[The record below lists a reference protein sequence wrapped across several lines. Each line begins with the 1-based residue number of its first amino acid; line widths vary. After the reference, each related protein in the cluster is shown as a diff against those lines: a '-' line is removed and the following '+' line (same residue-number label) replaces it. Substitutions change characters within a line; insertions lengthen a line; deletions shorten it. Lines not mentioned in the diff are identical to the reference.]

1 MKRRSK
7 LRRLLRINF
16 VVGSVMVGLMV
27 VAALVGLFWTP
38 IDPDALSIGTRLSG
52 PGENGHLL
60 GSDGAGRDI
69 ASLLMVG
76 AGISVT
82 IAFISSISALFLG
95 TVFGGLAAV
104 FGGKVD
110 ELVMRSA
117 DVLYAFPSV
126 IFAVILAATFGP
138 GLPTAVVA
146 IIVIFTPTT
155 ARLVRGVS
163 MQLMGRDWVLAA
175 RAYGRRPMR
184 IYVRQVLPNIS
195 ATLIVQGA
203 LLFAVSILVEAALS
217 YLGLGVQPPTP
228 SWGRMLRDAQDFLSV
243 QSALALWP
251 GLCIVITVLGVNLI
265 GDGLRDAF
273 DPRGLE
279 VPR

>member
-1 MKRRSK
+1 VRRASRF
-7 LRRLLRINF
+7 RRLLRVNF
-16 VVGSVMVGLMV
+16 VVGSLMVGLMV
-27 VAALVGLFWTP
+27 MIAIVGLFWTP
-38 IDPDALSIGTRLSG
+38 LDANALAIGTRLSA

-60 GSDGAGRDI
+60 GSDGAGRDV

-76 AGISVT
+76 ARSSVV
-82 IAFISSISALFLG
+82 IASVASISALILG
-95 TVFGGLAAV
+95 TLVGGLAV
-104 FGGKVD
+104 VYGGKID
-110 ELVMRSA
+110 ELLMRSA
-117 DVLYAFPSV
+117 DVLYAFPAV
-126 IFAVILAATFGP
+126 IFAVILSASLGS
-138 GLPTAVVA
+138 GILSVVIA
-146 IIVIFTPTT
+146 IVVIFTPTT

-163 MQLMGRDWVLAA
+163 LQMMGRDWVLAA

-184 IYVRQVLPNIS
+184 IYIRQVVPNIS

-228 SWGRMLRDAQDFLSV
+228 SWGRMLRDSQDFLSV

-251 GLCIVITVLGVNLI
+251 GLCIVVTVLGVNLM

-273 DPRGLE
+273 DPRGLD